1 MFGEF
6 RALKA
11 RLAAKAC
18 KKSGLSYWKKE
29 KAFAIISRIAKSVGN
44 SIRYNKHGN
53 NM

>member
-29 KAFAIISRIAKSVGN
+29 KAFAIISRSAKSVGN
-44 SIRYNKHGN
+44 LLGIKTQRDNT
-53 NM
+53 